1 MSGFFKN
8 AKNQVSILKDLTE
21 KLAVAEEASAAC
33 ELRNYDKLQY
43 SNSDARH
50 AEVIKEAMR
59 FVKVDR
65 DFEIDF
71 HHGVGVFMVGDKFII
86 APRSRKWRV
95 QGKGTWYRYKNPD
108 QFIKKYLLREEVNV

>member
-1 MSGFFKN
+1 VSSFLKS
-8 AKNQVSILKDLTE
+8 AENQASLLEDLIE

-33 ELRNYDKLQY
+33 ELRNYNKLQY

-65 DFEIDF
+65 DFEIDL
-71 HHGVGVFMVGDKFII
+71 HHGVGVFMVGNKFII

-108 QFIKKYLLREEVNV
+108 QFIKKYLLREEIE